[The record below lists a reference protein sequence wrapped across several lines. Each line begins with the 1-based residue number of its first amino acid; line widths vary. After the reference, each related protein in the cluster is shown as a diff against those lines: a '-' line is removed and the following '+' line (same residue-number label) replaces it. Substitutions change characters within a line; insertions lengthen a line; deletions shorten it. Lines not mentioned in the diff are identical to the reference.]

1 MEEELAAVAE
11 TGLYRS
17 PEDFLADAVQTLL
30 AARPDVRVAVACR
43 LYQRG
48 TFSLERAAVWAGLS
62 IDEMKEGLHRQEI
75 SREAP
80 EGLEEIET
88 TARRAAE
95 AAGRPTS

>member
-11 TGLYRS
+11 TGLYGS

-30 AARPDVRVAVACR
+30 AARPDVRVAVAYR

-48 TFSLERAAVWAGLS
+48 TFSLGRAAVWAGLS
-62 IDEMKEGLHRQEI
+62 IDEMKEGLHRQGI

-80 EGLEEIET
+80 ESLEEIEAA
-88 TARRAAE
+88 ARRVAE
-95 AAGRPTS
+95 AAGRSTS